1 MYKKKIR
8 CIFLNEKDFVA
19 GKIKRI
25 CETKLGIVSQCC
37 KPANLIRLS
46 KLYFEN
52 VALKINVKVCYSAHL
67 SLVLFF
73 FFSFF
78 CLYNLKSIEIIFG

>member
-1 MYKKKIR
+1 MYQKKIR
-8 CIFLNEKDFVA
+8 CIFLNEKDSVA

-37 KPANLIRLS
+37 KPTNLTRLS

-52 VALKINVKVCYSAHL
+52 VPLKINVKVCYTAHL
-67 SLVLFF
+67 SLDI
-73 FFSFF
+73 FFSFI
-78 CLYNLKSIEIIFG
+78 LSLKFKIN

>member
-8 CIFLNEKDFVA
+8 CIFLNEKDFVT

-67 SLVLFF
+67 SLVFF
-73 FFSFF
+73 FFIFLS
-78 CLYNLKSIEIIFG
+78 LKFKIN

>member
-1 MYKKKIR
+1 MYQKKIR

-37 KPANLIRLS
+37 KPANLTRLS

-52 VALKINVKVCYSAHL
+52 VALKINVKVCYTAHL
-67 SLVLFF
+67 SLDIFF
-73 FFSFF
+73 FIFF
-78 CLYNLKSIEIIFG
+78 VFKI